1 MAISLLN
8 AGPTTEV
15 LTPNDLTDYATIEY
29 VDNLVNYA
37 AITVSMSM
45 SNAVPS
51 LLDGESY
58 TVREK
63 GQKIESVTL
72 TYNFSKTPAAGTTLL
87 TGYEG
92 VIGKSGNITLD
103 YSASPITWK
112 TSTSGRTWTI
122 EGKEEKVPG
131 KTQAKATK
139 SVSINFYNG
148 VYIGVASIPSEINSE
163 FLLDT
168 DKFTKTLTGS
178 RVTSFTKNAGS
189 GQYIWYALPKSI
201 GKCSFTYGANP
212 GGFLLVTFDSNDY
225 FSFTNASGYSED
237 YYVYR
242 SDYPA
247 LGDTSITVGKA

>member
-15 LTPNDLTDYATIEY
+15 LTPNDLTDYATKKY
-29 VDNLVNYA
+29 VNDLVNYA

-45 SNAVPS
+45 SNADPS
-51 LLDGESY
+51 PSGGESY
-58 TVREK
+58 TVREM
-63 GQKIESVTL
+63 GQKVKSVTL
-72 TYNFSKTPAAGTTLL
+72 KYDFSKTPVAGTTLL
-87 TGYEG
+87 TDYTGTI
-92 VIGKSGNITLD
+92 VQSGEITLD
-103 YSASPITWK
+103 YSASPISSNK
-112 TSTSGRTWTI
+112 TWTI
-122 EGKEEKVPG
+122 KGKEEQVPG
-131 KTQAKATK
+131 KTQAEATR
-139 SVSINFYNG
+139 SVSVAFYNG
-148 VYIGVASIPSEINSE
+148 VYIGVAAIPSEINSA

-178 RVTSFTKNAGS
+178 RVTSFTQNAGN
-189 GQYIWYALPKSI
+189 GQYIWYALPKRI

-212 GGFLLVTFDSNDY
+212 GGFLLVTFGSNDY

-242 SDYPA
+242 SDYSA

>member
-15 LTPNDLTDYATIEY
+15 LTPNDITDYATKEY
-29 VDNLVNYA
+29 VNSLVNYA

-45 SNAVPS
+45 SNAAPS
-51 LLDGESY
+51 LSAGESY

-63 GQKIESVTL
+63 GHGVTSVTL
-72 TYNFSKTPAAGTTLL
+72 TYNFSKTPVAGTTSL
-87 TGYEG
+87 TDYSGA
-92 VIGKSGNITLD
+92 IGKSGDITLD
-103 YSASPITWK
+103 YASSPI
-112 TSTSGRTWTI
+112 SSGKTWTI
-122 EGKEEKVPG
+122 KGKEEQVPG
-131 KTQAKATK
+131 KTQAEATR
-139 SVSINFYNG
+139 SVSVAFYNG
-148 VYIGVASIPSEINSE
+148 VYIGVAAVPSEINSA

-201 GKCSFTYGANP
+201 GKCSFKV
-212 GGFLLVTFDSNDY
+212 GGFEGGFSLVTFNSNDY

-242 SDYPA
+242 SDNAA
-247 LGDTSITVGKA
+247 LGNTSVTVAAA